1 MNPNRMPRLS
11 TAVDRRAL
19 GATGNV
25 SWPLPGPIGE
35 ACHTDPCARRYSY
48 RNEGGL
54 CAARCDTQPTAKSP

>member
-1 MNPNRMPRLS
+1 MNSIRMPRLS

-25 SWPLPGPIGE
+25 SRLLPGPIGE
-35 ACHTDPCARRYSY
+35 GCHTDPCARRYGY

-54 CAARCDTQPTAKSP
+54 CPARCDTEPTAKSP